1 MFSVHLTME
10 GETPAAVRSAENQT
24 AMRASGVFCYLL
36 FLLLFCFSEANSSR
50 PFLKRKSG
58 FHLTSI
64 TGIQH
69 FLVLLGA
76 IIYFRQQGS
85 YLRQRNAK

>member
-10 GETPAAVRSAENQT
+10 GETPAAICSAENQT
-24 AMRASGVFCYLL
+24 TMQASGVFCYLL
-36 FLLLFCFSEANSSR
+36 FFLFCFSEANSSR

-85 YLRQRNAK
+85 YLRQRNTK